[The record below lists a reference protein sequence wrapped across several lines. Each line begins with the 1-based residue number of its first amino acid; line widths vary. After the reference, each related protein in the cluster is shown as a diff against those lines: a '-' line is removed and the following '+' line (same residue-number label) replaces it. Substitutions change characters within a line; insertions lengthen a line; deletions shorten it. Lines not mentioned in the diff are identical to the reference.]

1 MSGEEKI
8 TRKLQTLGKFVTYLN
23 SRKNTSKEDLEE
35 NYELKSAIERNF
47 QLAIEAI
54 LDIGEIIIA
63 SEGLERP
70 ENYRDVILLL
80 GKYKILPTKFAQNL
94 SQAASFRNILVH
106 LYDEV
111 KIDFLCE
118 FLKERLGDFK
128 LFEQYI
134 AQYVEKKNSS
144 KNPSHNPS

>member
-1 MSGEEKI
+1 MFMSGEGKI
-8 TRKLQTLGKFVTYLN
+8 TRKLTTLNKVVTYLN
-23 SRKNTSKEDLEE
+23 SRKDISKEDLEE

-80 GKYKILPTKFAQNL
+80 GKNNILPPEFAQTL
-94 SQAASFRNILVH
+94 SQAAGFRKILVH
-106 LYDEV
+106 
-111 KIDFLCE
+111 
-118 FLKERLGDFK
+118 
-128 LFEQYI
+128 
-134 AQYVEKKNSS
+134 
-144 KNPSHNPS
+144 